1 MFIIKSIKLAL
12 LFAGLSALGVQAADT
27 SSPASAFT
35 GFEALQPD
43 MPSNDLISYAGHAT
57 LIVIFADSLDDADF
71 TAQLDILRPHAE
83 YLAAQNVVL
92 LTDTSPDANG
102 PLRQALRP
110 RGFSLLLINS
120 VGTLTQRRGTVTDS
134 QRLIRQID
142 QMP

>member
-1 MFIIKSIKLAL
+1 MSIIKSINLGL
-12 LFAGLSALGVQAADT
+12 FFAGLSVLGLQAAET
-27 SSPASAFT
+27 SSPMSVFS
-35 GFEALQPD
+35 GLEALQPEV
-43 MPSNDLISYAGHAT
+43 PSSDLRSYAGHST
-57 LIVIFADSLDDADF
+57 LIVIFADSLDDAEF

-83 YLAAQNVVL
+83 FLSARNIVL

-120 VGTLTQRRGTVTDS
+120 VGTLAQRRGTVTDS
-134 QRLIRQID
+134 QRLIRQIG

>member
-1 MFIIKSIKLAL
+1 MFIFKSINLGL
-12 LFAGLSALGVQAADT
+12 LCAGLSVLGLQAAES

-35 GFEALQPD
+35 GLEALKPEI
-43 MPSNDLISYAGHAT
+43 PSSDLRSYAGHST
-57 LIVIFADSLDDADF
+57 LIVIFADSLDDAEF
-71 TAQLDILRPHAE
+71 AAQLDILRPHAVA
-83 YLAAQNVVL
+83 LAARNVVL

-120 VGTLTQRRGTVTDS
+120 VGTLTQRRGTVTDA

>member
-1 MFIIKSIKLAL
+1 MSIIKSIKLAL
-12 LFAGLSALGVQAADT
+12 FFAGLSVLGLQAAET
-27 SSPASAFT
+27 SSPMSVFS
-35 GFEALQPD
+35 GLEALQPE
-43 MPSNDLISYAGHAT
+43 MPSSDLGSYAGHST
-57 LIVIFADSLDDADF
+57 LIVIFADSLDDAEF

-83 YLAAQNVVL
+83 FLATRNVVL

-120 VGTLTQRRGTVTDS
+120 VGTLAQRRGTVTDS

>member
-1 MFIIKSIKLAL
+1 MSIIKSINLGL
-12 LFAGLSALGVQAADT
+12 FFAGLSVLGLQAAET
-27 SSPASAFT
+27 SSPMSVFS
-35 GFEALQPD
+35 GLEALQPE
-43 MPSNDLISYAGHAT
+43 MLSSDLRSYAGHST
-57 LIVIFADSLDDADF
+57 LIVIFADSLDDAEF

-83 YLAAQNVVL
+83 FLSARNIVL

-120 VGTLTQRRGTVTDS
+120 VGTLAQRRGTVTDS
-134 QRLIRQID
+134 QRLIRQIG